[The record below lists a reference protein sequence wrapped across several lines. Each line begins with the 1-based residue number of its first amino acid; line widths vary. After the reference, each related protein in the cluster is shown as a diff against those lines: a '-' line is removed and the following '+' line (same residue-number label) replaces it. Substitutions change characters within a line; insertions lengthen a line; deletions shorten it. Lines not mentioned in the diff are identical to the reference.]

1 MSAPASARAV
11 AMPRPMPRPA
21 PVTTATCPVRANIL
35 LASAIASSPT
45 PISDLA
51 DPLRTHAAPA
61 PRPRRVRA
69 AAGRRLRLP
78 VRRAQDRAGKTAN
91 PAESV
96 AAKPDP
102 ETQPRRSSA
111 GPPALLRGLGL
122 AAAGAD

>member
-35 LASAIASSPT
+35 LASAIVFSPT
-45 PISDLA
+45 PISSLA
-51 DPLRTHAAPA
+51 DALRNR
-61 PRPRRVRA
+61 PRPARIHAR
-69 AAGRRLRLP
+69 AAGRRLGPP
-78 VRRAQDRAGKTAN
+78 VRRAQDRAGKMAN

-102 ETQPRRSSA
+102 ETQPRRSNA
-111 GPPALLRGLGL
+111 GPPALLRGLGR
-122 AAAGAD
+122 AAAGAG